1 MYSNPESYKLIT
13 YENTLDIKRE
23 LAPLIEPEDDNAIAL
38 RFDALMY
45 GIELAYLMN

>member
-38 RFDALMY
+38 PNASVKPLNLFM
-45 GIELAYLMN
+45 GI